1 MDYIG
6 GSLGKVDVRNPD
18 PSVASP
24 QAECERRCRLHGDC
38 HVATFYPD
46 SFRCGLWKEQS
57 KVSTLPHPRPV
68 YSFVKCGEDEE
79 DGGDVEED
87 GDGDEDDGDDG
98 EDDGAVEE
106 PGTLQFSQLA

>member
-6 GSLGKVDVRNPD
+6 GSLGKVDVRNLD
-18 PSVASP
+18 PSVPSP

-38 HVATFYPD
+38 HVATYYPD

-79 DGGDVEED
+79 DSPEEVDDDED
-87 GDGDEDDGDDG
+87 GDDDDDDDDS
-98 EDDGAVEE
+98 EDDGAVQE
-106 PGTLQFSQLA
+106 LSLIHI